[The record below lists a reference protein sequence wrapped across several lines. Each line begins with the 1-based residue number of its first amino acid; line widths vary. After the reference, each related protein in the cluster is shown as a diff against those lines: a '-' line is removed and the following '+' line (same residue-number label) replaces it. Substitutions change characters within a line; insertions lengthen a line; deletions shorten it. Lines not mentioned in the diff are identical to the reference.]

1 MKKGKLLLI
10 LIICSCSLWNKVHAV
25 SFQASY
31 LERTAQHLKFDRL
44 DTLRSE
50 ANIISY
56 QSVPVIIIK
65 NDDNVITHIGYKI
78 FAHSL
83 RAEHPSP
90 IYNYIEYALLDH
102 KFHFSDNPFTYKD
115 LKFIEGSWTDVE
127 TVSETTSFQI
137 DAVQNRFYI
146 LTWLLNDR
154 KKVSLQFPINYER
167 LSLVNRKELE
177 QNIIKDINRYHV
189 KEPVQMDFSEKNFCY
204 NEKGVAYKEGRTYL
218 DKAINNNIY
227 YQKSD
232 SSNWSLM
239 YSSDYPVET
248 IANLCV
254 AADAMAVDDIVNIKF
269 VKYDYTKEIVA
280 VKMKDFIG
288 YMKSEGC
295 VPFWGVE
302 SIEGDK
308 IEGALFLYN
317 KDKGFNHVLKIETYI
332 KDVAA
337 GKREF
342 TATAYLLS
350 PTTNVRDLNYQ
361 YNAKYK

>member
-1 MKKGKLLLI
+1 MKQIFLILLI
-10 LIICSCSLWNKVHAV
+10 VFSCPLHNKVHAV

-31 LERTAQHLKFDRL
+31 LERAAQHLRFDRL
-44 DTLRSE
+44 DTLSTG
-50 ANIISY
+50 ANVIGY
-56 QSVPVIIIK
+56 QGVPVIIIR
-65 NDDNVITHIGYKI
+65 NEANIITHIGYKL

-83 RAEHPSP
+83 RTEHPSP

-102 KFHFSDNPFTYKD
+102 KFHFSDNPFTYRD
-115 LKFIEGSWTDVE
+115 LKFIEGGWNDVE

-137 DAVQNRFYI
+137 DAVQDRFYI
-146 LTWLLNDR
+146 LTWLLSDS
-154 KKVSLQFPINYER
+154 KKVRLQFPINYER
-167 LSLVNRKELE
+167 LSLVNRRELE
-177 QNIIKDINRYHV
+177 QNIIRDINKYHV
-189 KEPVQMDFSEKNFCY
+189 KEPIPLDFDGKNLSY
-204 NEKGVAYKEGRTYL
+204 NEKGVAYIEGHTYL

-232 SSNWSLM
+232 LSNWSLM
-239 YSSDYPVET
+239 YSSEYPIET
-248 IANLCV
+248 LANLCV
-254 AADAMAVDDIVNIKF
+254 AADVMAVDDIINIKF

-317 KDKGFNHVLKIETYI
+317 KDKGFNHVLKIEAYI

-337 GKREF
+337 GKREL

-361 YNAKYK
+361 YNTKHK

>member
-1 MKKGKLLLI
+1 MKKGILLLI

-102 KFHFSDNPFTYKD
+102 RFHFSDNPFTYKD

-189 KEPVQMDFSEKNFCY
+189 KEPVQMDFSEKNFSY
-204 NEKGVAYKEGRTYL
+204 NEKGVAYKEGHTYL

-317 KDKGFNHVLKIETYI
+317 KDKGFNHVLKIEAYI

>member
-1 MKKGKLLLI
+1 MKKRFLI
-10 LIICSCSLWNKVHAV
+10 LLIICSCFFGNKVHAV
-25 SFQASY
+25 SYQARY
-31 LERTAQHLKFDRL
+31 LELAAQHLKFERL
-44 DTLRSE
+44 DTLRSG
-50 ANIISY
+50 ANIILY
-56 QSVPVIIIK
+56 QGLPVVIIK
-65 NDDNVITHIGYKI
+65 NEDSVITHIGYKL

-83 RAEHPSP
+83 RSEHPSP

-102 KFHFSDNPFTYKD
+102 KYHFSENPFTYKD
-115 LKFIEGSWTDVE
+115 LKFIEGGWNDVE
-127 TVSETTSFQI
+127 TVSETTPFQI

-146 LTWLLNDR
+146 LTWLLSGS

-167 LSLVNRKELE
+167 LSLVNRRELE
-177 QNIIKDINRYHV
+177 QNIIRDLKNYHIKDTAQIVVSDNDLH
-189 KEPVQMDFSEKNFCY
+189 Y
-204 NEKGVAYKEGRTYL
+204 NEKGVAYKEGHTYL
-218 DKAINNNIY
+218 DNAINNNIY
-227 YQKSD
+227 FEKND

-239 YSSDYPVET
+239 YSFEYPVET

-254 AADAMAVDDIVNIKF
+254 ASDAMGVDDVINIKF

-317 KDKGFNHVLKIETYI
+317 KDKGFNHVLKIEAYT

-337 GKREF
+337 GKREL

-361 YNAKYK
+361 YNANHK

>member
-1 MKKGKLLLI
+1 MKKGILLLI

-137 DAVQNRFYI
+137 DAVENRFYI

-254 AADAMAVDDIVNIKF
+254 AADAMTVDDIVNIKF

-317 KDKGFNHVLKIETYI
+317 KDKGFIHVLKIEAYI

>member
-1 MKKGKLLLI
+1 MKKIVLI
-10 LIICSCSLWNKVHAV
+10 LLIICSCSLWNKVHAM

-31 LERTAQHLKFDRL
+31 LKIAAQHLKFDRL
-44 DTLRSE
+44 DTLRSG
-50 ANIISY
+50 ANIILY
-56 QSVPVIIIK
+56 QGIPVIIIK
-65 NDDNVITHIGYKI
+65 NEDSVVTHIGYKL

-83 RAEHPSP
+83 RTEHPSP

-115 LKFIEGSWTDVE
+115 LKFIEGGWNDVE
-127 TVSETTSFQI
+127 TISEATSFQI
-137 DAVQNRFYI
+137 DAIQDRFYI
-146 LTWLLNDR
+146 LTWLLNES
-154 KKVSLQFPINYER
+154 KKVCLQFPINYER
-167 LSLVNRKELE
+167 LSLVNRRELE
-177 QNIIKDINRYHV
+177 QNIIRDINRYHV
-189 KEPVQMDFSEKNFCY
+189 KEPIRMDFSKKDLRY
-204 NEKGVAYKEGRTYL
+204 NEKGVAFKEGQAYL

-232 SSNWSLM
+232 SSNWPLI
-239 YSSDYPVET
+239 YSSEYPVET

-254 AADAMAVDDIVNIKF
+254 AADVMGADDIIKIKF

-288 YMKSEGC
+288 YMRNEGC
-295 VPFWGVE
+295 IPFWGVE
-302 SIEGDK
+302 SIDENK

-317 KDKGFNHVLKIETYI
+317 KDKGFNHVLKIEAFT
-332 KDVAA
+332 KDIAA
-337 GKREF
+337 GKREL

-361 YNAKYK
+361 YNAKHK

>member
-1 MKKGKLLLI
+1 MKKGILLLI
-10 LIICSCSLWNKVHAV
+10 LIICSCSLCNKVHAV

-31 LERTAQHLKFDRL
+31 LERAAQHLKFDKL
-44 DTLRSE
+44 DTLRSG
-50 ANIISY
+50 ANYVLY
-56 QSVPVIIIK
+56 QDIPVIIIK
-65 NDDNVITHIGYKI
+65 NEDSVITHIGYKL

-115 LKFIEGSWTDVE
+115 LKFIEGGWKDVE
-127 TVSETTSFQI
+127 NVGETTSFQI
-137 DAVQNRFYI
+137 DAVQDRFYI
-146 LTWLLNDR
+146 LTWFLSDS

-167 LSLVNRKELE
+167 LSLVNRRELE
-177 QNIIKDINRYHV
+177 QNIIRDINRYHI
-189 KEPVQMDFSEKNFCY
+189 KESIHIDFSEKDLNY
-204 NEKGVAYKEGRTYL
+204 NEKGVAYKEGHTYL

-232 SSNWSLM
+232 SSDWSLM

-269 VKYDYTKEIVA
+269 VKYDYTKEA
-280 VKMKDFIG
+280 VSLKMKDFIG

-317 KDKGFNHVLKIETYI
+317 KDKGFNHVLKIEAYTQ
-332 KDVAA
+332 DVAA
-337 GKREF
+337 GKREL

-361 YNAKYK
+361 YNAKHK